1 VIDVKV
7 NFVQHGDFTHLEKFL
22 RKAIRIQKVTDVI
35 LRKYGARGVT
45 ALQNLTPKDTGETAA
60 SWSYEILHEGNTS
73 RLIWKNSNVQDGQVI
88 ALLIQYGHG
97 TRNGAYVEGI
107 DYVNPAIGSI
117 FTNMAK
123 DIWKEVI
130 S

>member
-1 VIDVKV
+1 MKV
-7 NFVQHGDFTHLEKFL
+7 NFVQHGDFNKIEKFL
-22 RKAIRIQKVTDVI
+22 KKAIKIQKLTDVI
-35 LRKYGARGVT
+35 LRKYGERGVT
-45 ALQNLTPKDTGETAA
+45 ALTNLTPKDTGKTAA

-73 RLIWKNSNVQDGQVI
+73 RLIWKNSNIVNGQVI

-97 TRNGAYVEGI
+97 TRQGAYVEGI
-107 DYVNPAIGSI
+107 DYINPAIASI

>member
-1 VIDVKV
+1 MKV
-7 NFVQHGDFTHLEKFL
+7 NFVQHGDFNKIEKFL
-22 RKAIRIQKVTDVI
+22 KKAIKIQKLTDVI
-35 LRKYGARGVT
+35 LRKYGERGVT
-45 ALQNLTPKDTGETAA
+45 ALTNLTPKDTGKTAA

-73 RLIWKNSNVQDGQVI
+73 RLIWKNSNVVNGQVV

-97 TRNGAYVEGI
+97 TRQGAYVEGI
-107 DYVNPAIGSI
+107 DYINPAIASI

>member
-1 VIDVKV
+1 MKV
-7 NFVQHGDFTHLEKFL
+7 NFVQHGDFNKIEKFL
-22 RKAIRIQKVTDVI
+22 KKAIKIQKLTDVI
-35 LRKYGARGVT
+35 LRKYGERGVT
-45 ALQNLTPKDTGETAA
+45 ALTNLTPKDTGKTAA

-73 RLIWKNSNVQDGQVI
+73 RLIWKNSNTVNGQVI

-97 TRNGAYVEGI
+97 TRQGAYIEGI
-107 DYVNPAIGSI
+107 DYINPAIASI

>member
-1 VIDVKV
+1 MKV
-7 NFVQHGDFTHLEKFL
+7 NFVQHGDFNKIEKFL
-22 RKAIRIQKVTDVI
+22 KKAIKIQKLTDVI
-35 LRKYGARGVT
+35 LRKYGERGVT
-45 ALQNLTPKDTGETAA
+45 ALTNLTPKDTGKTAA

-73 RLIWKNSNVQDGQVI
+73 RLIWKNSNVVNGQVI

-97 TRNGAYVEGI
+97 TRQGAYVEGI
-107 DYVNPAIGSI
+107 DYVNPAIASI

>member
-1 VIDVKV
+1 MKV
-7 NFVQHGDFTHLEKFL
+7 NFVQHGDFNKIEKFL
-22 RKAIRIQKVTDVI
+22 KKAIKIQKLTDVI
-35 LRKYGARGVT
+35 LRKYGERGVT
-45 ALQNLTPKDTGETAA
+45 ALTNLTPKDTGKTAA

-73 RLIWKNSNVQDGQVI
+73 RLIWKNSNVVNGQVI

-97 TRNGAYVEGI
+97 TRQGAYVEGI
-107 DYVNPAIGSI
+107 DYINPAIASI

>member
-1 VIDVKV
+1 MKV
-7 NFVQHGDFTHLEKFL
+7 NFVQHGDFNHIEKFL
-22 RKAIRIQKVTDVI
+22 TKAIKIQKLTDVI

-45 ALQNLTPKDTGETAA
+45 ALQNLTPKDTGKTAA
-60 SWSYEILHEGNTS
+60 SWSYEIVHDGKGKS
-73 RLIWKNSNVQDGQVI
+73 SIVWKNSNVNDGQII

-97 TRNGAYVEGI
+97 TRQGAYVEGI
-107 DYVNPAIGSI
+107 DYINPAVGSI